1 MTTFELKKQ
10 HIHRISRIEDI
21 NFLKA
26 IKTILDSKVNEE
38 VIRLTDQ
45 QKEEIMASRDDFRKG
60 LVIENAMLDQEIRE
74 WLNAR

>member
-10 HIHRISRIEDI
+10 LIHRISRIEDI

>member
-1 MTTFELKKQ
+1 MTTIELKKQ
-10 HIHRISRIEDI
+10 LIHRISRIEDI

-26 IKTILDSKVNEE
+26 IKIILDSKVNEE

-45 QKEEIMASRDDFRKG
+45 QKEEIMASRDDLRKG